1 MLSKTALN
9 LEKWAADAAQA
20 WCGSLVVVREAKAE
34 EGKLVRTNKHGA
46 PFLVMAPDGA
56 ARFVPR
62 SFVVAPAKSRQPA
75 AWRKLHV
82 PHITIKP
89 HRGGPLVAVVQHN
102 KALKAFASLTGTLR
116 CFAAPRP
123 LAQR

>member
-1 MLSKTALN
+1 M
-9 LEKWAADAAQA
+9 
-20 WCGSLVVVREAKAE
+20 VVREAKAE
-34 EGKLVRTNKHGA
+34 EGKLVRTTKHGA
-46 PFLVMAPDGA
+46 TFLVVAPDGA

-62 SFVVAPAKSRQPA
+62 SFVVASAAVCMPA
-75 AWRKLHV
+75 AWHRRQV
-82 PHITIKP
+82 PHTTIKP
-89 HRGGPLVAVVQHN
+89 SRSGPLGAIVQHN